1 VLITHNLAIAP
12 MGDRLI
18 RMRNGRVEEI
28 TENPRPT
35 PVERSRGEIMKHS
48 IWKMSVREIGS
59 TLNGFWRSW

>member
-1 VLITHNLAIAP
+1 